1 MKNEASGGHPIHLV
15 RSHLDAG
22 TLAALRLYVAER
34 QASEVASGSCV
45 CEPPAALTAYLAR
58 AGAPFSRRLL
68 ELIRKSG
75 LDEVEVY
82 KRAHV
87 DRKLF
92 SKIRSDPDYRPKKAT
107 VVAFALALRL
117 SLEETQELL
126 SSAGFAL
133 SGSASFDL
141 IIRFFFERGVYD
153 LFQINDALDAFGQPI
168 LMV

>member
-1 MKNEASGGHPIHLV
+1 MKNEAPKGHPIRLEPS
-15 RSHLDAG
+15 RLDAG
-22 TLAALRLYVAER
+22 LLAALRLYVAER
-34 QASEVASGSCV
+34 QASEVTSGSCV
-45 CEPPAALTAYLAR
+45 CEPPAALAAYLAR

-75 LDEVEVY
+75 LDEVEIY

-92 SKIRSDPDYRPKKAT
+92 SKIRSDPNYRPKKAT

-117 SLEETQELL
+117 SLEETQELM

-133 SGSASFDL
+133 SCSAPFDL
-141 IIRFFFERGVYD
+141 IIRFYFERGVYD